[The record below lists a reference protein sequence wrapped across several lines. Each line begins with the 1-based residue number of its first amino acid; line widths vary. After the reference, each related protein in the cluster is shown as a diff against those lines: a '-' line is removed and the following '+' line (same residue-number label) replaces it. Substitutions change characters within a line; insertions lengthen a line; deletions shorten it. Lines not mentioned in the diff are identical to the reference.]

1 MIDLS
6 IHNDKFDRI
15 ALIEFKALNPEESAF
30 AKDFCK
36 LSNEP
41 TCLTFFVMI
50 VKSHDN
56 GTITNIH
63 KKLSQKALKQSFIVL
78 T

>member
-41 TCLTFFVMI
+41 TCLTF
-50 VKSHDN
+50 
-56 GTITNIH
+56 
-63 KKLSQKALKQSFIVL
+63 LS
-78 T
+78 